1 MSEIPETP
9 ENDVENTSEAPVI
22 TPTGTDI
29 PPVEPVVTSKVDDN
43 NVVISRTTVN
53 NVVIAVVF
61 FALGMLI
68 SGLTSSSSGS
78 SIDEAAVEAAVESV
92 LIDAGIIQPPAD
104 MAVLVDDDPGIGP
117 EDAPIVIV
125 EFSAYACPYCGRH
138 YNETLEPLLE
148 NYGQYIRYVYRD
160 FPSINPDVSYPA
172 SLAANCAR
180 EQGMFWE
187 YHELLFV
194 NQSAVAQAGEAYMTQ
209 LASQVGLDMDAFSTC
224 VVEQRYLQEVND
236 DFNTGVA
243 MGVTGTPSFYIN
255 GQQHSGARPYAYFET
270 VIQRELDRAGID
282 Y

>member
-1 MSEIPETP
+1 VSEIPETP
-9 ENDVENTSEAPVI
+9 ENDIENTSEAPVI
-22 TPTGTDI
+22 TPAGTDI
-29 PPVEPVVTSKVDDN
+29 PPVEPVVPSKTDDD

-68 SGLTSSSSGS
+68 SGLTSSGS
-78 SIDEAAVEAAVESV
+78 TVDEAAIEAAVESV

-104 MAVLVDDDPGIGP
+104 MAILVDDDPFIGP
-117 EDAPIVIV
+117 ENAPIIIV

-138 YNETLEPLLE
+138 YNETLVPLLE

-187 YHELLFV
+187 YHEQLFV

-209 LASQVGLDMDAFSTC
+209 LASQVGLEMDAFSTC

>member
-9 ENDVENTSEAPVI
+9 ENDIENTSEAPVI
-22 TPTGTDI
+22 TPAGTDI
-29 PPVEPVVTSKVDDN
+29 PPVEPVVPSKTDDD

-68 SGLTSSSSGS
+68 SGLTSSGS
-78 SIDEAAVEAAVESV
+78 TVDEAAIEAAVESV

-104 MAVLVDDDPGIGP
+104 MAILVDDDPFIGP
-117 EDAPIVIV
+117 ENAPIIIV

-138 YNETLEPLLE
+138 YNETLVPLLE

-187 YHELLFV
+187 YHEQLFV

-209 LASQVGLDMDAFSTC
+209 LASQVGLEMDAFSTC